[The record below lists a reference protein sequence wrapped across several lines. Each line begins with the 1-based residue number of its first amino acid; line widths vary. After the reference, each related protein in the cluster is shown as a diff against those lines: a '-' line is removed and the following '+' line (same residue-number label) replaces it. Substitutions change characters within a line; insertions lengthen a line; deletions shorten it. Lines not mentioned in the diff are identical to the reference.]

1 MHGSREWRGISS
13 IYMCIGRT
21 SFSGSDQQ
29 THDPNQIFRHH
40 YRRNRN
46 HPRPVHDRHSR
57 LNRSQ
62 DSRGPHRRCSL
73 FHCLRCSCDHRW
85 RCCHDRPGA
94 RSMISFLFAVIF
106 KVALPLLFIVAIVD
120 LLTMSKARR
129 VRMHRR
135 SGQTWAAIA
144 QRFNVSPST
153 VRRWSMA

>member
-1 MHGSREWRGISS
+1 
-13 IYMCIGRT
+13 
-21 SFSGSDQQ
+21 
-29 THDPNQIFRHH
+29 
-40 YRRNRN
+40 
-46 HPRPVHDRHSR
+46 
-57 LNRSQ
+57 
-62 DSRGPHRRCSL
+62 
-73 FHCLRCSCDHRW
+73 
-85 RCCHDRPGA
+85 
-94 RSMISFLFAVIF
+94 MISFLFAVIF